1 MIKGLSLLQ
10 LYNSVEFS
18 ISLSPCST
26 LLEKS
31 LKEIQFFK
39 LKLFYK
45 MSTTRSQKRRNDQQS
60 TNENV
65 SEGLISPI
73 VVGNPCSS
81 NQDDEVA
88 GPSRPKSPR
97 IENSLLESLRAS
109 LKEEITLE
117 IKTLLIESQKEM
129 LKLLKPETKGII
141 RENTEEE
148 VEEET
153 RSFYTPTK
161 SVRIGSIQNDPIICR
176 NMVTGVLTDST
187 NQPKR
192 TKARSQSQPPSKER
206 PVAART
212 LFATDKNDSTT
223 LPMPKA
229 LTASLPTFDGKSEK
243 FELFEDLFRNNI
255 KMYPHLTE
263 IQKINYFHSLL
274 RGDALQAFCNIEDT
288 KKDSLDEIMTIFKR
302 RFGDYLSMAK
312 ARCEWDE
319 LKFDPSNQKL
329 HEFLDVLQ
337 KTAKEAFGSE
347 AQQFIDKA
355 IYAKMPD
362 HVKKILN
369 RAYLEDKPYNDIV
382 LHLEREMRLNGLG
395 APDEVNL
402 VPLNKAEPAPPNT
415 ESKKADNTTQNTK
428 KGYCFYCNKFG
439 HYKAE
444 CRKMKRDKWIQT
456 KKNNAQTSSSSG
468 KPLKCDTC
476 GKPHKIEN
484 CWNGANS
491 ANDPRP
497 KRHFQQERKQDNPAQ
512 QPTNQDTDESKN

>member
-1 MIKGLSLLQ
+1 
-10 LYNSVEFS
+10 
-18 ISLSPCST
+18 
-26 LLEKS
+26 
-31 LKEIQFFK
+31 
-39 LKLFYK
+39 
-45 MSTTRSQKRRNDQQS
+45 MSTTRSQKRRNEQQGDKD
-60 TNENV
+60 V
-65 SEGLISPI
+65 SEGFISPI
-73 VVGNPCSS
+73 AVEDPCSS
-81 NQDDEVA
+81 NQDVIMS

-109 LKEEITLE
+109 LKDEITSE
-117 IKTLLIESQKEM
+117 IRTLLAESQREM
-129 LKLLKPETKGII
+129 LKLLKPETRGNV
-141 RENTEEE
+141 RENTEGE

-153 RSFYTPTK
+153 RNFYTPTK
-161 SVRIGSIQNDPIICR
+161 SVRISSTQNDSTTCR

-187 NQPKR
+187 NQPKK
-192 TKARSQSQPPSKER
+192 TKARSQSQPTSKER
-206 PVAART
+206 PVVART
-212 LFATDKNDSTT
+212 LFTSEKGDSTT

-274 RGDALQAFCNIEDT
+274 RGDALQAFCNIEDA

-302 RFGDYLSMAK
+302 RFGDYLSTAK
-312 ARCEWDE
+312 ARCEWDA
-319 LKFDPSNQKL
+319 LRFDPSNQKL

-395 APDEVNL
+395 APDEVTL
-402 VPLNKAEPAPPNT
+402 VPLNKAEPAPTKT
-415 ESKKADNTTQNTK
+415 EAKQVDSTTQNVK

-444 CRKMKRDKWIQT
+444 CRKMKRDKWMQIR
-456 KKNNAQTSSSSG
+456 KNNGQTNSSAG
-468 KPLKCDTC
+468 KSLKCDTC
-476 GKPHKIEN
+476 GKPHKTED

-497 KRHFQQERKQDNPAQ
+497 KRHNNSESKRDVPAQ
-512 QPTNQDTDESKN
+512 PTTANSVIESKN

>member
-1 MIKGLSLLQ
+1 
-10 LYNSVEFS
+10 
-18 ISLSPCST
+18 
-26 LLEKS
+26 
-31 LKEIQFFK
+31 
-39 LKLFYK
+39 
-45 MSTTRSQKRRNDQQS
+45 MSTTRSQKRRNDQQNS
-60 TNENV
+60 GENV

-73 VVGNPCSS
+73 VVENPCSL
-81 NQDDEVA
+81 NQDNEVA

-97 IENSLLESLRAS
+97 VESSLLESLRIS
-109 LKEEITLE
+109 LKEEITSE
-117 IKTLLIESQKEM
+117 IKNLLAESQREM
-129 LKLLKPETKGII
+129 LKHLKPETRG
-141 RENTEEE
+141 NTEEE

-153 RSFYTPTK
+153 RNFYTPTK
-161 SVRIGSIQNDPIICR
+161 SVRISSTQNDPSISR

-192 TKARSQSQPPSKER
+192 TKARSQSQPTSKER
-206 PVAART
+206 PIVART
-212 LFATDKNDSTT
+212 LFATDKNDGTA

-312 ARCEWDE
+312 ARCEWDA
-319 LKFDPSNQKL
+319 LKYDPSNQKL

-369 RAYLEDKPYNDIV
+369 ILKTYLGRILKTNP
-382 LHLEREMRLNGLG
+382 
-395 APDEVNL
+395 
-402 VPLNKAEPAPPNT
+402 
-415 ESKKADNTTQNTK
+415 TT
-428 KGYCFYCNKFG
+428 
-439 HYKAE
+439 
-444 CRKMKRDKWIQT
+444 
-456 KKNNAQTSSSSG
+456 TSYF
-468 KPLKCDTC
+468 
-476 GKPHKIEN
+476 I
-484 CWNGANS
+484 
-491 ANDPRP
+491 
-497 KRHFQQERKQDNPAQ
+497 
-512 QPTNQDTDESKN
+512 

>member
-1 MIKGLSLLQ
+1 
-10 LYNSVEFS
+10 
-18 ISLSPCST
+18 
-26 LLEKS
+26 
-31 LKEIQFFK
+31 
-39 LKLFYK
+39 
-45 MSTTRSQKRRNDQQS
+45 MSTTRSQKRKNDQQS
-60 TNENV
+60 TGENV
-65 SEGLISPI
+65 SESLISPI
-73 VVGNPCSS
+73 VVGNLCSS

-88 GPSRPKSPR
+88 GPSKPKSPR

-109 LKEEITLE
+109 LKEEITSE
-117 IKTLLIESQKEM
+117 IKNLLIESQKEM
-129 LKLLKPETKGII
+129 LKLLKPETRGTI
-141 RENTEEE
+141 RENSEEE

-161 SVRIGSIQNDPIICR
+161 SVRISSIQNDPIICR

-192 TKARSQSQPPSKER
+192 MKARSQSQPTSKER
-206 PVAART
+206 PIVART
-212 LFATDKNDSTT
+212 LFASEKGDSTT

-274 RGDALQAFCNIEDT
+274 RGDALQAFCNIEDS

-312 ARCEWDE
+312 ARCEWDA
-319 LKFDPSNQKL
+319 LRFDPSTQKL
-329 HEFLDVLQ
+329 HEFLDILQ
-337 KTAKEAFGSE
+337 KTAKEAFGAE

-395 APDEVNL
+395 APDEVTL
-402 VPLNKAEPAPPNT
+402 VPLNKVEPTPPTT
-415 ESKKADNTTQNTK
+415 ETKPNETTTQNTK

-439 HYKAE
+439 HFKAE
-444 CRKMKRDKWIQT
+444 CRKLKRDKWQQT
-456 KKNNAQTSSSSG
+456 RRNNGPASRTTAN
-468 KPLKCDTC
+468 PLKCDTC
-476 GKPHKIEN
+476 GKTHKTED

-497 KRHFQQERKQDNPAQ
+497 KRHNLQERNK
-512 QPTNQDTDESKN
+512 DTSVPQTTPQSENDSKN

>member
-1 MIKGLSLLQ
+1 
-10 LYNSVEFS
+10 
-18 ISLSPCST
+18 
-26 LLEKS
+26 
-31 LKEIQFFK
+31 
-39 LKLFYK
+39 
-45 MSTTRSQKRRNDQQS
+45 MSTTRSQKRKNDQQS
-60 TNENV
+60 TDENV

-73 VVGNPCSS
+73 VVRDSCLL

-109 LKEEITLE
+109 LKEEITSE
-117 IKTLLIESQKEM
+117 IKNLLIESQKEM
-129 LKLLKPETKGII
+129 LKLLKPETKVVT
-141 RENTEEE
+141 RENTEE

-161 SVRIGSIQNDPIICR
+161 SVRISSTQNDPMICR

-192 TKARSQSQPPSKER
+192 TKARSQSQPASKER
-206 PVAART
+206 PIVART
-212 LFATDKNDSTT
+212 LFASEKGDSIT

-274 RGDALQAFCNIEDT
+274 RGDALQAFCNIEDS

-312 ARCEWDE
+312 ARCEWDA
-319 LKFDPSNQKL
+319 LRFDPSTQKL
-329 HEFLDVLQ
+329 HEFLDILQ
-337 KTAKEAFGSE
+337 KTAKEAFGAE

-395 APDEVNL
+395 APDEVTL
-402 VPLNKAEPAPPNT
+402 VPLNKVEPTPPTT
-415 ESKKADNTTQNTK
+415 ETKPNETTTQNTR

-439 HYKAE
+439 HFKAE
-444 CRKMKRDKWIQT
+444 CRKLKRDKWQQT
-456 KKNNAQTSSSSG
+456 RRNNGPASRTIAN
-468 KPLKCDTC
+468 PLKCDTC
-476 GKPHKIEN
+476 GKTHKTED

-497 KRHFQQERKQDNPAQ
+497 KRHNLQERNKDTSVPQTTS
-512 QPTNQDTDESKN
+512 QPENDSKN